1 LGLLERYFNR
11 KIKKQE
17 KQQQQ
22 QQQLSFLL
30 GVTEN
35 RITQKTYF

>member
-1 LGLLERYFNR
+1 VVDPSAWACWKDILIVNLKKIK

-22 QQQLSFLL
+22 FFFLTW
-30 GVTEN
+30 GH
-35 RITQKTYF
+35 